1 MENERGNTN
10 GATDRTKGR
19 TTDRTT
25 DRDADLLLS
34 RVLFH
39 FDEFAE
45 FERNHPGVLA
55 SSIRESREKYASTY
69 QVALQPPRFSFE
81 IVSNPDFNVGQVKKL
96 YAAIEARLNP
106 ADSTVGAIGRVRIL
120 PYDDMRSGG
129 FAVDTEG
136 KSMKTVHFP
145 AVDRPAETGRVF
157 GITWPIR
164 MAGGG
169 CVEWG
174 TMRNS
179 EPVFAHRTGASDCKR
194 RATKSGG
201 LFDDYH
207 RYLMFKCGND
217 GPAWTREEAD
227 IVKACFVEA
236 GFVFAS
242 VRK

>member
-1 MENERGNTN
+1 MDDICITR
-10 GATDRTKGR
+10 TD
-19 TTDRTT
+19 
-25 DRDADLLLS
+25 
-34 RVLFH
+34 
-39 FDEFAE
+39 
-45 FERNHPGVLA
+45 PGVLSPA
-55 SSIRESREKYASTY
+55 SRDPRVSAR
-69 QVALQPPRFSFE
+69 QVAFQAPRFSFE

-106 ADSTVGAIGRVRIL
+106 ADSTAGAIGRVRIL

-129 FAVDTEG
+129 FAVVAEG
-136 KSMKTVHFP
+136 KQTKTVHFP
-145 AVDRPAETGRVF
+145 AFDRPAETGRVF

-164 MAGGG
+164 KTGGG

-179 EPVFAHRTGASDCKR
+179 EPVFAHRTGASDCKG
-194 RATKSGG
+194 RATKPGG

-207 RYLMFKCGND
+207 RFVTFKCGND
-217 GPAWTREEAD
+217 GAVWTQEEAD
-227 IVKACFVEA
+227 IVKACFIEA